1 MSKPVNVRIHRGDTG
16 IDVPCELMHKGMDED
31 GMDQWL
37 IANATFRPGI
47 DTVLIGVLPPRT
59 GIALQW

>member
-16 IDVPCELMHKGMDED
+16 IEVPCELVHDGVDEE

-37 IANATFRPGI
+37 IANAVFRPGI
-47 DTVLIGVLPPRT
+47 DELRIDVMPPRT